1 MYTSEFAYKKASS
14 LAEAISLL
22 QQHPE
27 AKLLAGGHSLIPT
40 MKLRLAAPSAL
51 IDISRVA
58 ELRGVRREG
67 ENLVIGAMTTY
78 HELETSDL
86 LKQHCP
92 IIPQAVHLIGDP
104 MVRAKGTIG
113 GSLAHADPAADLPA
127 SMLALD
133 AKIKIQGP
141 GGARLVDID
150 HFFTGMFSTAVGPG
164 EILTEVHIPIGGS
177 AHAPAPARRMAYA
190 KFSHPASR
198 YAVVGVAVVVGPGG
212 LRAAVTGAGE
222 HAMRL
227 SKLEQALSGKP
238 LTAENISAACQGL
251 LPPDNLN
258 HDLVASREYR
268 AHLVDVMAKRAL
280 MQAAGL

>member
-1 MYTSEFAYKKASS
+1 MYTAEFTYKKAGSIS
-14 LAEAISLL
+14 EAISLL
-22 QQHPE
+22 QQHPD

-51 IDISRVA
+51 IDISKVA
-58 ELRGVRREG
+58 ELRGVRK
-67 ENLVIGAMTTY
+67 ENDTLVIGAMTTY

-86 LKQHCP
+86 LKAHCP
-92 IIPQAVHLIGDP
+92 LLPQAVYLIGDP

-127 SMLALD
+127 SMLALG
-133 AKIKIQGP
+133 ARMKVQGP
-141 GGARLVDID
+141 NGSRVIEADD
-150 HFFTGMFSTAVGPG
+150 FFTGMFSTALQEG
-164 EILTEVHIPIGGS
+164 EILTEVHIPIRDG
-177 AHAPAPARRMAYA
+177 ARMAYA
-190 KFSHPASR
+190 KFPHPASR
-198 YAVVGVAVVVGPGG
+198 YAVVGVAVVVDGG
-212 LRAAVTGAGE
+212 SVRAAVTGAGE

-227 SKLEQALSGKP
+227 SKLEQALSGQP
-238 LTAENISAACQGL
+238 LTVANIAAACQGL

-258 HDLVASREYR
+258 HDLAASREYR

>member
-1 MYTSEFAYKKASS
+1 MYTAPFTYKKAGSIS
-14 LAEAISLL
+14 EAISLL
-22 QQHPE
+22 QQHPD

-51 IDISRVA
+51 IDISKVA

-67 ENLVIGAMTTY
+67 DQLVIGAMTTY

-86 LKQHCP
+86 LKAHCP
-92 IIPQAVHLIGDP
+92 LLPQAVYHIGDP

-127 SMLALD
+127 SMLALG
-133 AKIKIQGP
+133 ARIKVQGP
-141 GGARLVDID
+141 SGTRVIEADN
-150 HFFTGMFSTAVGPG
+150 FFTGMFSTALQEG
-164 EILTEVHIPIGGS
+164 EILTEVHIPIRNG
-177 AHAPAPARRMAYA
+177 ARMAYA
-190 KFSHPASR
+190 KFPHPASR
-198 YAVVGVAVVVGPGG
+198 YAVVGVAVVVDGG
-212 LRAAVTGAGE
+212 NVRAAVTGAGE

-227 SKLEQALSGKP
+227 GKLEQALSGQP
-238 LTAENISAACQGL
+238 LTAANIAAACQGL

-258 HDLVASREYR
+258 HDLAASREYR

>member
-1 MYTSEFAYKKASS
+1 MYTSEFTYKKASS
-14 LAEAISLL
+14 VAEAISLL

-40 MKLRLAAPSAL
+40 MKLRLASPPVL
-51 IDISRVA
+51 IDISKIA
-58 ELRGVRREG
+58 ELRGVRLEG
-67 ENLVIGAMTTY
+67 DHLVIGAMTTY
-78 HELETSDL
+78 HELETSPL

-127 SMLALD
+127 SMLALNTQ
-133 AKIKIQGP
+133 IKVQGP
-141 GGARLVDID
+141 GGARVIAADD
-150 HFFTGMFSTAVGPG
+150 FFTGMFSTAMQEG
-164 EILTEVHIPIGGS
+164 EILTEVHVPVRAG
-177 AHAPAPARRMAYA
+177 ARMAYA
-190 KFSHPASR
+190 KFPHPASR
-198 YAVVGVAVVVGPGG
+198 YAVVGVAVVADGG
-212 LRAAVTGAGE
+212 SVRAAVTGAGE

-227 SKLEQALSGKP
+227 SKLEQALAGKP
-238 LTAENISAACQGL
+238 LTVENITAACQGL
-251 LPPDNLN
+251 LPPDHLN
-258 HDLVASREYR
+258 HDLVASKEYR

>member
-1 MYTSEFAYKKASS
+1 MYTAEFTYKKAGSIS
-14 LAEAISLL
+14 EAISLL
-22 QQHPE
+22 QQHPD

-40 MKLRLAAPSAL
+40 MKLRLASPPAL
-51 IDISRVA
+51 IDISKVA
-58 ELRGVRREG
+58 ELRGIRLEG
-67 ENLVIGAMTTY
+67 DHLVIGAMTTY

-92 IIPQAVHLIGDP
+92 IIPQAVHQIGDP

-133 AKIKIQGP
+133 AKIKVQGP
-141 GGARLVDID
+141 GGARVIAADN
-150 HFFTGMFSTAVGPG
+150 FFTGMFSTAMQEG
-164 EILTEVHIPIGGS
+164 EILTEVHVPVRAG
-177 AHAPAPARRMAYA
+177 ARMAYA
-190 KFSHPASR
+190 KFPHPASR
-198 YAVVGVAVVVGPGG
+198 YAVVGVAVVADGG
-212 LRAAVTGAGE
+212 SVRAAVTGAGE

-227 SKLEQALSGKP
+227 SKLEQALAGKP
-238 LTAENISAACQGL
+238 LTAENITAACQGL
-251 LPPDNLN
+251 LPPDHLN
-258 HDLVASREYR
+258 HDLVASKEYR

>member
-1 MYTSEFAYKKASS
+1 MYTSEFTYKKASS
-14 LAEAISLL
+14 VAEAISLL

-40 MKLRLAAPSAL
+40 MKLRLASPPVL
-51 IDISRVA
+51 IDISKIA
-58 ELRGVRREG
+58 ELRGVRLEG
-67 ENLVIGAMTTY
+67 DHLVIGAMTTY
-78 HELETSDL
+78 HELETSPL

-127 SMLALD
+127 SMLALN
-133 AKIKIQGP
+133 AQIKVQGP
-141 GGARLVDID
+141 GGARVIAADD
-150 HFFTGMFSTAVGPG
+150 FFTGMFSTAMQEG
-164 EILTEVHIPIGGS
+164 EILTEVHVPVRAG
-177 AHAPAPARRMAYA
+177 ARMAYA
-190 KFSHPASR
+190 KFPHPASR
-198 YAVVGVAVVVGPGG
+198 YAVVGVAVVADGG
-212 LRAAVTGAGE
+212 SVRAAVTGAGE

-227 SKLEQALSGKP
+227 SKLEQALAGKP
-238 LTAENISAACQGL
+238 LTVENITAACQGL
-251 LPPDNLN
+251 LPPDHLN
-258 HDLVASREYR
+258 HDLVASKEYR

>member
-14 LAEAISLL
+14 VSEAISLL
-22 QQHPE
+22 QAHPD

-40 MKLRLAAPSAL
+40 MKLRLAAPSTL
-51 IDISRVA
+51 IDISKLA
-58 ELRGVRREG
+58 ELRGVRRDG
-67 ENLVIGAMTTY
+67 DHLVIGAMTTY

-92 IIPQAVHLIGDP
+92 LIVQTVDQIGDP

-133 AKIKIQGP
+133 ARIKIQGP
-141 GGARLVDID
+141 GGARVVDTD
-150 HFFTGMFSTAVGPG
+150 HFFTGMFSTAVQQG
-164 EILTEVHIPIGGS
+164 EILTEVQIPIRQG
-177 AHAPAPARRMAYA
+177 ARMAYT
-190 KFSHPASR
+190 KFPHPASR
-198 YAVVGVAVVVGPGG
+198 YAVVGVAVVLDGSN

-222 HAMRL
+222 QAMRL
-227 SKLEQALSGKP
+227 TRLEQALTGKP
-238 LTAENISAACQGL
+238 LILESITAACQGL

-268 AHLVDVMAKRAL
+268 AHLVDVMARRAL
-280 MQAAGL
+280 TQAAGF

>member
-1 MYTSEFAYKKASS
+1 MYTSEFAYKKAGSV
-14 LAEAISLL
+14 AEALNLL
-22 QQHPE
+22 QQHPD

-58 ELRGVRREG
+58 ELRGIRREG
-67 ENLVIGAMTTY
+67 DHLVIGAMTTY
-78 HELETSDL
+78 HELETSHL

-104 MVRAKGTIG
+104 MVRVKGTIG

-127 SMLALD
+127 SMLAL
-133 AKIKIQGP
+133 
-141 GGARLVDID
+141 GARVKVVGSNATRVVEAEQ
-150 HFFTGMFSTAVGPG
+150 FFKGMFETDLQEG
-164 EILTEVHIPIGGS
+164 EILTEVHV
-177 AHAPAPARRMAYA
+177 PADAGKQAYA

-198 YAVVGVAVVVGPGG
+198 YAVVGVAVVVNGSNV
-212 LRAAVTGAGE
+212 RAAVTGAGE

-227 SKLEQALSGKP
+227 TKLEQALSGNS
-238 LTAENISAACQGL
+238 LTLENITAACQGL

-258 HDLVASREYR
+258 HDLAASREYR

-280 MQAAGL
+280 VQALGL

>member
-1 MYTSEFAYKKASS
+1 MYTAEFTYKKAGSIS
-14 LAEAISLL
+14 EAISLL
-22 QQHPE
+22 QQHPD

-40 MKLRLAAPSAL
+40 MKLRLASPPAL
-51 IDISRVA
+51 IDISKVA
-58 ELRGVRREG
+58 ELRGVRLEG
-67 ENLVIGAMTTY
+67 DHLVIGAMTTY

-133 AKIKIQGP
+133 AKIKVQGP
-141 GGARLVDID
+141 GGARVIAADN
-150 HFFTGMFSTAVGPG
+150 FFTGMFSTAMQEG
-164 EILTEVHIPIGGS
+164 EILTEVHVPVRAG
-177 AHAPAPARRMAYA
+177 ARMAYA
-190 KFSHPASR
+190 KFPHPASR
-198 YAVVGVAVVVGPGG
+198 YAVVGVAVVADGG
-212 LRAAVTGAGE
+212 SVRAAVTGAGE

-227 SKLEQALSGKP
+227 SKLEQALAGKP
-238 LTAENISAACQGL
+238 LTAENITAACQGL
-251 LPPDNLN
+251 LPPDHLN
-258 HDLVASREYR
+258 HDLVASKEYR
-268 AHLVDVMAKRAL
+268 AHLVDVMARRAL